1 MKLVTIVRV
10 TLVASTQLVLMSASV
25 ILDILEVDITALV
38 NPTRLRSFW
47 YRLVSTEK
55 VTGF

>member
-38 NPTRLRSFW
+38 NPTRIRSFW
-47 YRLVSTEK
+47 YRQ
-55 VTGF
+55 